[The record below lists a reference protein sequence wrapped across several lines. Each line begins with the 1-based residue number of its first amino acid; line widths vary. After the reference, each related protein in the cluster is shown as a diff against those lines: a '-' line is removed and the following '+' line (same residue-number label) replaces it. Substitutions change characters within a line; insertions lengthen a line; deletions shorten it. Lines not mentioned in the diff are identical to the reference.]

1 MFEAVFARMLK
12 ALLGEFVEDIGGV
25 DNKTS
30 LHDKIQLG
38 VWSGYI
44 CLEHLVLK
52 DKLLQMLGLPLQL
65 AYGVIGRL
73 ELRIPWGNLGG
84 EPVVVIIDRINILL
98 QPKYEWDPKA
108 LDNREQTIKQAKL
121 VAAEL
126 FANRRLD
133 DGDTNKGLPG
143 IKNFAKR
150 WLMDSIINKLVE
162 NIQITVR
169 DVHIRYEDHISCPSD
184 FCVGI
189 TLESLHAQSREGN
202 ISYNDMSNKQ
212 DPKTT
217 DEELRRL
224 RGKDVEI
231 DESNC
236 IRKMVQIDHLSVY
249 WNPLIQSSMDACTS
263 TFLGRTPQE
272 IEILMMRIIA
282 KRNHQFIDRLKHHY
296 ILFPVDMRTDIDA
309 RFDPI
314 TGKTEVR
321 ATINIAN
328 INVEFEDRQFREIV
342 SLVSNM
348 KSFDK
353 LGKFSKY
360 RPMISIAD
368 SINNLKEY
376 LEGLR
381 RAGSL
386 SSLSLD
392 LRNESISALLPEILR
407 LIDSGD
413 KTLEELYL
421 NLKATSRSW
430 LQYSVNAAVYQMR
443 TERRKFTGKELNRR
457 IQDKYVYVELW
468 KKKLETK
475 SSAVKRNNSEPISA
489 NIDNIS
495 NIFSEQDPYEHIRNG
510 QLYQTVLEAARR
522 KKAEKSPSI
531 LNSNRKPIK
540 EPYTLAEGMDLLV
553 DLEHILSFEDIVVFR
568 SIAENDFSQIQSTNG
583 WLGGI
588 LAWATGSEESEE
600 ERRKLFEALKYD
612 PELVLRGSSNY
623 NQDPEEAVAT
633 IVVLLDKC
641 SIRLALS
648 SPSVTSSFSL
658 PFLMFR
664 LTSLNVKTNILNVG
678 TSLEVKLDNIEAFEM
693 MSSEASD
700 TQTSHFLME
709 RDMES
714 NMVYNQLIKRRLPTE
729 TDLKFYKGARSPL
742 TPGAEQSA
750 LFEAFIQ
757 LMPPSTKELEVIVE
771 VELRELIIMV
781 SPAAHWVKSISSFF
795 KFPDD
800 LLFWS
805 ELEMTTMNQI
815 ADLKSRVDAKL
826 EYMISTHAN
835 LKLEADIKAPV
846 IVIAESGVMT
856 DGSEMLVIDL
866 GNINLT
872 TEKLAKAMLEKSMV
886 DESVSNAGDRSDIT
900 PNRLNNEITPS
911 RAINYKEK
919 FTRPREAFASDKTSR
934 SDALIPDEENIESTP
949 TVSEL
954 QKVASADAN
963 DGVAESASA
972 NVHSRVRSNT
982 NGASTIN
989 GGMDFDGAVQESLFD
1004 IFQVIVKDIEVY
1016 MTTSVSSIFATDIF
1030 FDEDEFVKR
1039 VPIVDKFD
1047 ISVEIQGDINHTYI
1061 LLLYLY

>member
-84 EPVVVIIDRINILL
+84 EPVVVIVDRINILL

-133 DGDTNKGLPG
+133 DGETSRGIPG

-162 NIQITVR
+162 NIQVTVR

-202 ISYNDMSNKQ
+202 ISYNNDTPNKH
-212 DPKTT
+212 DSKTT
-217 DEELRRL
+217 DEELKRL
-224 RGKDVEI
+224 RGKDVDI

-282 KRNHQFIDRLKHHY
+282 KRNHHFIDRLKHHY

-314 TGKTEVR
+314 SGKTEVR

-328 INVEFEDRQFREIV
+328 ISVEFEDRQFREIV

-360 RPMISIAD
+360 RPTLSIAD
-368 SINNLKEY
+368 SINEVKEY
-376 LEGLR
+376 LEKLR
-381 RAGSL
+381 KAGSL
-386 SSLSLD
+386 SLSTND
-392 LRNESISALLPEILR
+392 IRDEKIGNLLPDILR
-407 LIDSGD
+407 LIEAGDS
-413 KTLEELYL
+413 TIEALYT
-421 NLKATSRSW
+421 NLKATSRAW

-443 TERRKFTGKELNRR
+443 TERRKFTGKELHRR

-475 SSAVKRNNSEPISA
+475 SSAVKKSNSEPVTA
-489 NIDNIS
+489 NIDNTNSDS
-495 NIFSEQDPYEHIRNG
+495 NIFSEQDPHEYIRSG
-510 QLYQTVLEAARR
+510 QLYQTVLSIARR
-522 KKAEKSPSI
+522 KKAEKSQSVQ
-531 LNSNRKPIK
+531 NSNRKSIK
-540 EPYTLAEGMDLLV
+540 EPYSLAEGMDLLI
-553 DLEHILSFEDIVVFR
+553 DLERILSFEDIVVFR

-583 WLGGI
+583 WLGGV
-588 LAWATGSEESEE
+588 LAWATGVEESEE

-633 IVVLLDKC
+633 IVVLLEKG
-641 SIRLALS
+641 SIKLSLS

-693 MSSEASD
+693 MASEASD

-709 RDMES
+709 RDVES

-729 TDLKFYKGARSPL
+729 TDLKYYKSGRSPIS
-742 TPGAEQSA
+742 PASEHSA

-771 VELRELIIMV
+771 LELRELIIMV

-815 ADLKSRVDAKL
+815 VDLKSRVNAKL

-846 IVIAESGVMT
+846 IVIAESGVLT

-886 DESVSNAGDRSDIT
+886 DESVSNAGDRSDAT
-900 PNRLNNEITPS
+900 PNRMNGNNDITPS

-919 FTRPREAFASDKTSR
+919 FARPREAFANDISDRKTPIAN
-934 SDALIPDEENIESTP
+934 DCVPDDDRIDTTP
-949 TVSEL
+949 TL
-954 QKVASADAN
+954 ANIQKNGSTDAN
-963 DGVAESASA
+963 EAADNIGA
-972 NVHSRVRSNT
+972 NFQSRVRSNT
-982 NGASTIN
+982 NGASTVN
-989 GGMDFDGAVQESLFD
+989 GMDFDGTVQESLFD
-1004 IFQVIVKDIEVY
+1004 VFQVIVKDIEVY

-1030 FDEDEFVKR
+1030 FDEDEFLKR

-1047 ISVEIQGDINHTYI
+1047 ISVEIQGT
-1061 LLLYLY
+1061 